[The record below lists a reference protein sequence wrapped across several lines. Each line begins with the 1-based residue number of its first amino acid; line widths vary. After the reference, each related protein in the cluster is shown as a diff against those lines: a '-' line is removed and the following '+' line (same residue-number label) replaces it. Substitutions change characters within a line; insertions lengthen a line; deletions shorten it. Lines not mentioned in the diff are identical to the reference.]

1 MSTTPTPTTALQ
13 MEYSKVITA
22 RFVTK
27 RDGSPMHCVTCN
39 AVLVQGTAYAA
50 VATGSKAWH
59 SYCPACAADC
69 AVQIRGLFVRITEL
83 GAPIPQP
90 VQDMVRD
97 FLGAETRATFLL
109 AKQALMTLRGEAGRE
124 VATER
129 AANGLDL
136 SSVPSGRYAV
146 PGGDT
151 RLKVKIDNVATGKWA
166 GWVFVKDAAEYGQG
180 RKYGSQRPGATYR
193 GDIEAELR
201 IIAADI
207 AAAAATYGHLT
218 STCSFCARPLED
230 ARSVAAGYGETCA
243 NNHGLPWGDT
253 ERRMLPG
260 EYSASPFD

>member
-13 MEYSKVITA
+13 MEYSKVIVA

-83 GAPIPQP
+83 GAAIPQP

-97 FLGAETRATFLL
+97 FLGAESRATFLL

-166 GWVFVKDAAEYGQG
+166 GWTFVSDAAEYGKG
-180 RKYGSQRPGATYR
+180 KRYGNQKPGATYR
-193 GDIEAELR
+193 GEIEAELR
-201 IIAADI
+201 AIAADPQ
-207 AAAAATYGHLT
+207 AAMAAYGHLT
-218 STCSFCARPLED
+218 STCGICGRPLED
-230 ARSVAAGYGETCA
+230 ADSVARGIGPICA
-243 NNHGLPWGDT
+243 ARFGG
-253 ERRMLPG
+253 
-260 EYSASPFD
+260 